1 MPAATPNSANEFIE
15 QQLDE
20 RLGHIEAVFDAHAV
34 AFTGPLVSGVDSV
47 IRNVV
52 EELQGKEPKRDRLVC
67 VLTTEGGYLE
77 VVRRMVE
84 VFRRYYTHVD
94 FVVPD
99 YAFSAGTV
107 LAMSGDAIYMN
118 YYSRLGPI
126 DPQIE
131 GRDGQM
137 LPALGYLERY
147 NGLVE
152 KAQAGTITM
161 AEVQL
166 LISGFDQAEL
176 YKYDQAR
183 ELSITLL
190 KEWLVKYKFKNWSKT
205 RTNGTPVTSARK
217 KRRAAAIAK
226 KLNDTGRWHSHGHG
240 ISRDVLE
247 RDLDLI
253 IDDFGGDPKLDDAV
267 RCYYS
272 LLDDYMSKLG
282 HIGAVHAVGSYTPFM
297 TAHRG
302 GV

>member
-1 MPAATPNSANEFIE
+1 MPEATPNSANEFIE
-15 QQLDE
+15 QQLDSRIRQLE
-20 RLGHIEAVFDAHAV
+20 SSFSADVI
-34 AFTGPLVSGVDSV
+34 AFTGPLVGGVDTV
-47 IRNVV
+47 IRNVID
-52 EELQGKEPKRDRLVC
+52 ERKRQDPSADRLVC
-67 VLTTEGGYLE
+67 VLTTEGGYVE
-77 VVRRMVE
+77 VVRRVVD
-84 VFRRYYTHVD
+84 VFRKHYAHVE
-94 FVVPD
+94 FVIPD

-107 LAMSGDAIYMN
+107 LAMSGDAIHMD

-147 NGLVE
+147 EALIK
-152 KAQAGTITM
+152 KAQEGTITM

-190 KEWLVKYKFKNWSKT
+190 KEWLVKYKFKSWSKT
-205 RTNGTPVTSARK
+205 RTRK
-217 KRRAAAIAK
+217 KSVTMHMKKIRAATIAK
-226 KLNDTGRWHSHGHG
+226 KLNDTRRWHSHGHG
-240 ISRDVLE
+240 ISREVLE
-247 RDLDLI
+247 RDLNLI
-253 IDDFGGDPKLDDAV
+253 IDDFGADAQLDETV

-272 LLDDYMSKLG
+272 LFDDYMGKLR
-282 HIGAVHAVGSYTPFM
+282 HVGAVHVAGSYTPFM
-297 TAHRG
+297 STPGG

>member
-1 MPAATPNSANEFIE
+1 MPAAPPNSANEFIE
-15 QQLDE
+15 DQLDK
-20 RLGHIEAVFDAHAV
+20 RLQELETAFDADAV
-34 AFTGPLVSGVDSV
+34 AFTGPLVGGVDTL

-52 EELQGKEPKRDRLVC
+52 EQRKQSNSAKDRLVC

-77 VVRRMVE
+77 VVRRIVE
-84 VFRRYYTHVD
+84 VFRRHYMHVD
-94 FVVPD
+94 FIVPD

-107 LAMSGDAIYMN
+107 LAMSGDAIYMD

-147 NGLVE
+147 DSLVK
-152 KAQAGTITM
+152 KAQDGSITM

-176 YKYDQAR
+176 YKYEQAR

-205 RTNGTPVTSARK
+205 RTKGDPVTARRK
-217 KRRAAAIAK
+217 KLRAAAIAK
-226 KLNDTGRWHSHGHG
+226 KLNDTRRWHSHGHG

-253 IDDFGGDPKLDDAV
+253 IDDFGADPELDGAV
-267 RCYYS
+267 RYYYS
-272 LLDDYMSKLG
+272 LLDDYMSKLS
-282 HIGAVHAVGSYTPFM
+282 HVGAVHAAGTYTPFM
-297 TAHRG
+297 FAHRG